1 MFTSQG
7 KFSNFGTMKIFAFI
21 LAAILSALCLAR
33 PAQSRTIRIA
43 IPGHSYMIASV
54 VAKQLGYYREQNLD
68 VELVMMPVGVGVKA
82 IVAENVEFAA
92 MGSGLFSAILGG
104 APLRII
110 MSSFRRPLFLLY
122 STPELKTLQ
131 DLKSKKI
138 GVPALGTAGHSML
151 LEILRKN
158 GQSSDRDLVLVS
170 IGSTEHRLQA
180 LLNGLIDAA
189 VLSPPSTFL
198 AEEAGFHQMVSF
210 VDQDL
215 VFLGGGIGVHEA
227 LLDNEPALVEKFT
240 RATLK
245 GHRYVLANE
254 TGTIPIISRAF
265 NMNESHAKK
274 FYRLIRSAMTP
285 DGIIDSASQEK
296 ALAPALRLRGEKHR
310 PTLQKIF
317 DFSLLRKLNG
327 ESSSTLWNPPIRRFR
342 ATTKPI
348 HLF

>member
-7 KFSNFGTMKIFAFI
+7 KFSNFGTMKSFAFT
-21 LAAILSALCLAR
+21 LATLLLPLCLAQ
-33 PAQSRTIRIA
+33 PAQSRTIRVA
-43 IPGHSYMIASV
+43 IPGHSYVIASV
-54 VAKQLGYYREQNLD
+54 IAKQLGYYREHNLD
-68 VELVMMPVGVGVKA
+68 VELVMMPVGIGVKA

-122 STPELKTLQ
+122 SAPMLRTLK
-131 DLKSKKI
+131 DLKRKKI

-198 AEEAGFHQMVSF
+198 AEEAGFYQMVSF

-227 LLDNEPALVEKFT
+227 LLDNEPDLVEKFT

-245 GHRYVLANE
+245 GHRYVLNNE

-265 NMNESHAKK
+265 DMSESHAKK

-285 DGIIDSASQEK
+285 DGTIDPASQEK
-296 ALAPALRLRGEKHR
+296 ALAPALRLRGERQR
-310 PTLQKIF
+310 PALRKIF

-327 ESSSTLWNPPIRRFR
+327 ESSTAPRTPTIRRVR
-342 ATTKPI
+342 ATTKLI
-348 HLF
+348 DLF